1 MTVTTYLLI
10 AIIAILVLSFLF
22 QNKNKS
28 YQDISS
34 DELKDF
40 MKNKDVDLI
49 DVRTA
54 REVQAGVIGKP
65 HRIELSSS
73 FGKDVQKLNKDKKYV
88 VYCRSGRRS
97 AMASN
102 MMSKL
107 GFKEVYNLKGGYNS
121 WNG

>member
-1 MTVTTYLLI
+1 MTITTYLLI

-34 DELKDF
+34 DDLKEF
-40 MKNKDVDLI
+40 MKNKDVEMI

-65 HRIELSSS
+65 HKIELSSS